1 MASKQLLEVIYS
13 QVPQILECRE
23 CGTWAD
29 VCPCEEKH
37 MKRPVC

>member
-23 CGTWAD
+23 FGTWAD
-29 VCPCEEKH
+29 VCALV
-37 MKRPVC
+37 KRNT